1 MEGTDKRKN
10 SDTSIVTAKISHQLR
25 EAMHGARIVFCA
37 VKFEI
42 EIVACMRKRI
52 ERGGKLTA
60 VG

>member
-1 MEGTDKRKN
+1 
-10 SDTSIVTAKISHQLR
+10 
-25 EAMHGARIVFCA
+25 MHSVRIIFCA

-42 EIVACMRKRI
+42 DIVACMKNRI